1 MVSQSTL
8 QKNLTLKFEIKR
20 LNAIAFN
27 IHSIRV
33 WTPPEA
39 GVMTSAKCC
48 IVNLYGFGGGF
59 LLLYNICY
67 LFQEGLDDFVFEYN
81 SRSYQT

>member
-33 WTPPEA
+33 
-39 GVMTSAKCC
+39 
-48 IVNLYGFGGGF
+48 
-59 LLLYNICY
+59 
-67 LFQEGLDDFVFEYN
+67 
-81 SRSYQT
+81 